1 MGVKKVDIKKIIS
14 QMSIEE
20 KASLCSGLNNWFT
33 KPVESAGVPSVMM
46 TDGPHGLRKQS
57 GSHDHLGVNLSEPAT
72 CFPAGCATA
81 ASFDAEL
88 LEEVGRAIGEECI
101 KEDVSIILGPGAN
114 IKRSPLCGRNFE
126 YFSEDPYHASK
137 MAASHIKG
145 VQSTGVGTSLKHFA
159 VNNQEAYRMTI
170 DAVADERTLRE
181 IYLAAFEG
189 AVKEGKPATVM
200 CSYNR
205 INGEYASENEWLL
218 TELLRDEWGF
228 EGFVMSDWG
237 AVNDRVKGLAAG
249 LDLEMPAS
257 GGANDARIV
266 EAIKSGTLDEALLDK
281 AVERLLRAIYELRV
295 TPEMKKNHPCDM
307 EAHDG
312 AARRV
317 AANCAVLLKNDS
329 GLFPVSKDL
338 KVAFVGEFFEKP
350 RFQGGGSSHI
360 NPYRVTSALDCMG
373 VFPNARYAKGYKI
386 NSDDTDDAL
395 LAEALKLAAESDL
408 CVIFAG
414 LPDRIESEGYDRKH
428 MRLPENQNRLID
440 EISRIQPNAAVALH
454 NGSPVEMPWIENVK
468 TVLEAYLG
476 GQAVGAAVMDII
488 SGAANPC
495 GKLPETFPL
504 RLQDNPSHIN
514 FPGDGVKVEYREG
527 VFVGYRY
534 YDAKEA
540 EVLFPF
546 GHGLSYTDFEYSN
559 LNVSS
564 DDVSDAETVT
574 VSADIK
580 NTGNLTGREAVQL
593 YVAPKT
599 KGVLRPVKELKGFV
613 KVSLEPGEVKTVSFT
628 LNKRSFAHYD
638 TELADWRTVDGVYGL
653 QIAASSR
660 DIRLEKDI
668 VVHPAEPYNVELTV
682 NSPVA
687 AFMSNEKGRALAMQL
702 LEGSPMFA
710 RKETESNEGSKADE
724 NDGAAS
730 DGLSD
735 MFAAMADEIPLRA
748 LGMFSGRVITQ
759 EELDAA
765 LR

>member
-1 MGVKKVDIKKIIS
+1 MTL
-14 QMSIEE
+14 EE

-33 KPVESAGVPSVMM
+33 KPVKSADVPSIMM

-57 GSHDHLGVNLSEPAT
+57 GSHDHLGINLSEPAT

-81 ASFDAEL
+81 ASFDTEL

-101 KEDVSIILGPGAN
+101 KEDVSIVLGPGAN

-126 YFSEDPYHASK
+126 YFSEDPYLASK
-137 MAASHIKG
+137 MAAAHIRG
-145 VQSTGVGTSLKHFA
+145 VQETGVGTSLKHFA
-159 VNNQEAYRMTI
+159 VNNQEAFRMTI
-170 DAVADERTLRE
+170 DVKADERTLRE

-205 INGEYASENEWLL
+205 INEEYASENEWLL

-266 EAIKSGTLDEALLDK
+266 EAVKAGKLDEKLLDT
-281 AVERLLRAIYELRV
+281 AVERILRAIYELRV
-295 TPEMKKNHPCDM
+295 TPEMKKEHPCDM
-307 EAHDG
+307 EAHNG
-312 AARRV
+312 AARRI
-317 AANCAVLLKNDS
+317 ASECSVLLKNEG
-329 GLFPVSKDL
+329 GLFPTEKDL

-360 NPYRVTSALDCMG
+360 NPYKVTSAIDCMDI
-373 VFPNARYAKGYKI
+373 FPKARYAKGYSI
-386 NSDDTDDAL
+386 NSDDTDEAL
-395 LAEALKLAAESDL
+395 LAEAVKLAAESDL
-408 CVIFAG
+408 CVVFAG

-428 MRLPENQNRLID
+428 MRLPDNQNSLID
-440 EISRIQPNAAVALH
+440 EISRVQPNTAVVLH
-454 NGSPVEMPWIENVK
+454 NGSPVEMPWIGSVK
-468 TVLEAYLG
+468 TILEAYLG

-504 RLQDNPSHIN
+504 RLQDNPSYIN
-514 FPGDGVKVEYREG
+514 FPGDSVKVEYREG

-546 GHGLSYTDFEYSN
+546 GHGLSYTEFEYSN
-559 LNVSS
+559 LRVSG
-564 DDVSDAETVT
+564 DEVSDAETVT

-580 NTGNLTGREAVQL
+580 NTGSLAGKEAAQL
-593 YVAPKT
+593 YVAPKA
-599 KGVLRPVKELKGFV
+599 KGVLRPVKELKGFA
-613 KVSLEPGEVKTVSFT
+613 KVSLKPGEVKTVSFT

-638 TELADWRTVDGVYGL
+638 AELTDWRTADGVYGI
-653 QIAASSR
+653 QVAASSR
-660 DIRLEKDI
+660 DIKLEKDI
-668 VVHPAEPYNVELTV
+668 VVHPAEPYNVKLTV

-710 RKETESNEGSKADE
+710 RKDAEKDGGQNAEKGDDEADGKVAGKSE
-724 NDGAAS
+724 EPES

-748 LGMFSGRVITQ
+748 LSMFSGRVITQ

-765 LR
+765 LG